1 MKTKACRTKLMADLK
16 SATTNCIESV
26 RKTHATKIEKNV
38 PLCNKGL
45 QLCSLLHLLNTATR

>member
-1 MKTKACRTKLMADLK
+1 MADLK